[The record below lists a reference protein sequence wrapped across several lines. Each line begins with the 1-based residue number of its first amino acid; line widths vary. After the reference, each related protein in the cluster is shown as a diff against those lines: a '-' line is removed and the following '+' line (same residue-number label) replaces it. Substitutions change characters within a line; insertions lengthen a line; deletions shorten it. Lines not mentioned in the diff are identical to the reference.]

1 MMTTA
6 PNYLIN
12 PQGEKIAVVLSLGD
26 YEEMLEDIEDLTA
39 LVERQNE
46 PLIDHGTV
54 IAELKADG
62 LL

>member
-1 MMTTA
+1 
-6 PNYLIN
+6 
-12 PQGEKIAVVLSLGD
+12 VLSLGD

-46 PLIDHGTV
+46 PLIDHGAV